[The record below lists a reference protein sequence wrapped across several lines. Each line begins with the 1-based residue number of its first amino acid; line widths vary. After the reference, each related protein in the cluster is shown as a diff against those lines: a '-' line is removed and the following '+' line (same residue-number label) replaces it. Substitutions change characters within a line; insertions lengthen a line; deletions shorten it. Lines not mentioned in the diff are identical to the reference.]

1 MKTLDW
7 NTLFG
12 ERARRIQA
20 STIRELLKLTQRP
33 GVLSF
38 AGGLP
43 APELFPKEEAAAKA
57 AEILREKGEVALQYG
72 PTEGYFPL
80 RAWVAERLG
89 VSPEEV
95 LITTGSQ
102 QALDLLGK
110 VFLDEGSPVLL
121 EAPSYMGAIQAF
133 RAYGPR
139 FLTVPAGEEGPDLRA
154 LEEALDQERPR
165 FLYLI
170 PSFQNPSGGLMP
182 LEARRRLLEMAMERG
197 LVVVEDDAYRELY
210 FGESRLPSLF
220 ELAREAGYPGVI
232 YLSSFSKVLAPGL
245 SLSLAANPDNVLGAV
260 TGLALEGLELE
271 FKPLSGS
278 GETPTHHSLSACG
291 GAPPAGNQPNYN
303 LTLRFVSLSAVQANQ
318 PAINALAHPLEDM
331 AQMQIE
337 GACEVWWVKAG
348 IKFVPYQVQ
357 GQLNIAEANAKN
369 NGNWLVDDAG
379 LPAFAGKAVNNAIE
393 VYLVDQLQSVPGESA
408 SGGGKTFGNRT
419 RDAFVILEIG
429 KAQNNRYL
437 LAHELGHT
445 MHSYFSNKHQPY
457 PTSHYSIFVAE
468 VASTFNEALLM
479 DYLLKTITDEDV
491 RLSLLGNYLDGLR
504 GTVFRQTLFSE
515 FELQIHQA
523 AERGEALTGER
534 FNDLYDTLTKRYYG
548 HDKNVCVVDDEIK
561 VEWAHIPHF
570 YYRFYVYQYATS
582 FTASVA
588 LSEQVLAGDKEA
600 TRRYLDLLS
609 AGGSDYPIELLKKAG
624 VDMTTSYPFELTIK
638 KMNRV
643 MDEIESIL
651 ARKQNGRKRG

>member
-80 RAWVAERLG
+80 RAWVAEWLG

-139 FLTVPAGEEGPDLRA
+139 FLTVPAGEAGPDLKA
-154 LEEALDQERPR
+154 LEEALDQEHPR

-182 LEARRRLLEMAMERG
+182 REARRRLLEMAMERG

-245 SLSLAANPDNVLGAV
+245 RVAFAVAQPEAILKLTQAKQGVDLHTPVLNQILVHELVKEGFPERLERIRATYKAKAQAMLEALDREMPKEVAYTRPKGGMFVWMTLPEGLSAEALFRQ
-260 TGLALEGLELE
+260 ALEENVAFVPGGP
-271 FKPLSGS
+271 FFANGG
-278 GETPTHHSLSACG
+278 GE
-291 GAPPAGNQPNYN
+291 N
-303 LTLRFVSLSAVQANQ
+303 TLRLSYATMDR
-318 PAINALAHPLEDM
+318 ER
-331 AQMQIE
+331 
-337 GACEVWWVKAG
+337 
-348 IKFVPYQVQ
+348 
-357 GQLNIAEANAKN
+357 IAEGVQRLAKA
-369 NGNWLVDDAG
+369 LKG
-379 LPAFAGKAVNNAIE
+379 L
-393 VYLVDQLQSVPGESA
+393 L
-408 SGGGKTFGNRT
+408 
-419 RDAFVILEIG
+419 AFV
-429 KAQNNRYL
+429 
-437 LAHELGHT
+437 
-445 MHSYFSNKHQPY
+445 
-457 PTSHYSIFVAE
+457 
-468 VASTFNEALLM
+468 
-479 DYLLKTITDEDV
+479 
-491 RLSLLGNYLDGLR
+491 
-504 GTVFRQTLFSE
+504 
-515 FELQIHQA
+515 
-523 AERGEALTGER
+523 
-534 FNDLYDTLTKRYYG
+534 
-548 HDKNVCVVDDEIK
+548 
-561 VEWAHIPHF
+561 
-570 YYRFYVYQYATS
+570 
-582 FTASVA
+582 
-588 LSEQVLAGDKEA
+588 
-600 TRRYLDLLS
+600 
-609 AGGSDYPIELLKKAG
+609 
-624 VDMTTSYPFELTIK
+624 
-638 KMNRV
+638 
-643 MDEIESIL
+643 
-651 ARKQNGRKRG
+651 

>member
-139 FLTVPAGEEGPDLRA
+139 FLTVPAGEEGPDLSA
-154 LEEALDQERPR
+154 LEEVLRRERPR

-182 LEARRRLLEMAMERG
+182 LEARKRFLEMAMERG

-210 FGESRLPSLF
+210 FGQDRLPSLF

-232 YLSSFSKVLAPGL
+232 YLSSFSKVLSPGLRVAFVIAQPEVILKLTQAKQGVDLHTPVLNQILVHELVKEGFPERLERIRATYRSKAQAMLEALDREMPKEVAYTRPKGGMFVWMELPPGL
-245 SLSLAANPDNVLGAV
+245 SAEALFQRAIAENVAFVPGGPFFANG
-260 TGLALEGLELE
+260 G
-271 FKPLSGS
+271 
-278 GETPTHHSLSACG
+278 GE
-291 GAPPAGNQPNYN
+291 N
-303 LTLRFVSLSAVQANQ
+303 TLRLSYATMDRERIQEGVRRLGQA
-318 PAINALAHPLEDM
+318 LK
-331 AQMQIE
+331 
-337 GACEVWWVKAG
+337 G
-348 IKFVPYQVQ
+348 
-357 GQLNIAEANAKN
+357 
-369 NGNWLVDDAG
+369 
-379 LPAFAGKAVNNAIE
+379 
-393 VYLVDQLQSVPGESA
+393 
-408 SGGGKTFGNRT
+408 
-419 RDAFVILEIG
+419 
-429 KAQNNRYL
+429 L
-437 LAHELGHT
+437 LA
-445 MHSYFSNKHQPY
+445 
-457 PTSHYSIFVAE
+457 
-468 VASTFNEALLM
+468 
-479 DYLLKTITDEDV
+479 
-491 RLSLLGNYLDGLR
+491 
-504 GTVFRQTLFSE
+504 
-515 FELQIHQA
+515 
-523 AERGEALTGER
+523 
-534 FNDLYDTLTKRYYG
+534 
-548 HDKNVCVVDDEIK
+548 VV
-561 VEWAHIPHF
+561 
-570 YYRFYVYQYATS
+570 
-582 FTASVA
+582 
-588 LSEQVLAGDKEA
+588 
-600 TRRYLDLLS
+600 
-609 AGGSDYPIELLKKAG
+609 
-624 VDMTTSYPFELTIK
+624 
-638 KMNRV
+638 
-643 MDEIESIL
+643 
-651 ARKQNGRKRG
+651 